1 MKELMKKNKIIIG
14 MVHFPPLPGSPNFDD
29 DVNLSKIVN
38 SVSSDLD
45 SLQNN
50 GIDAIMF
57 GNEGDRPYLLKA
69 SNETLSAMAYV
80 IGLIKNKIKESEG
93 TLKEAQD
100 LLKKSH
106 IALKNY
112 KDNSKNLISMEK
124 QKAIEKTKDRIKNI
138 ELDIER
144 KEKSLEKEI
153 EYLRQNII
161 TFIRKQ
167 IIDIT
172 INSTQNLISNN
183 NNAKAS
189 DQLFKEFL
197 TEVPNTISSN
207 SVK

>member
-1 MKELMKKNKIIIG
+1 MIELFHDSSFWVLIAFIIFVIL
-14 MVHFPPLPGSPNFDD
+14 VIVKAS
-29 DVNLSKIVN
+29 SKIGN
-38 SVSSDLD
+38 ILE
-45 SLQNN
+45 
-50 GIDAIMF
+50 GKAI
-57 GNEGDRPYLLKA
+57 
-69 SNETLSAMAYV
+69 
-80 IGLIKNKIKESEG
+80 IIKNKIKESEG

-100 LLKKSH
+100 LLKKSQ

-124 QKAIEKTKDRIKNI
+124 QKAIEKAKDRIKNI

-161 TFIRKQ
+161 TSIRKQ

>member
-1 MKELMKKNKIIIG
+1 
-14 MVHFPPLPGSPNFDD
+14 
-29 DVNLSKIVN
+29 
-38 SVSSDLD
+38 
-45 SLQNN
+45 
-50 GIDAIMF
+50 
-57 GNEGDRPYLLKA
+57 
-69 SNETLSAMAYV
+69 
-80 IGLIKNKIKESEG
+80 
-93 TLKEAQD
+93 
-100 LLKKSH
+100 
-106 IALKNY
+106 
-112 KDNSKNLISMEK
+112 MEK

-161 TFIRKQ
+161 TSIRKQ

-197 TEVPNTISSN
+197 TKVPKARLEIFCLLSF
-207 SVK
+207 